1 MGNRSKGR
9 AAHRQRSR
17 PAETSANQ
25 WGPGQEPRDPSDEVR
40 ALIGAAIEDL
50 SWERLARFDD
60 HVVLIAARCG
70 EPGPRAMV
78 VGTLTD
84 VLGQRLTQAWEG
96 GWQPAD
102 LHRAALR
109 RSTKAVGDF
118 LMHQIRHDLSRFARD
133 TVHPSWWSQ
142 LDELLPGSA
151 HLKDPINAGRAA
163 GMSWLSVIDVAVRSI
178 HLLAVLPRI
187 QRITPL
193 PGTWVRT
200 TAAATSEVD
209 ERILARVRMLLAKAK
224 STTFEAEAET
234 FTAGAAALIVRH
246 RIDEALLAETDQ
258 QAARDGAQARRIGID
273 NPYEQPKV
281 QLLGAVAH
289 ANSCRAVWS
298 KELGFATVIGFPSD
312 LDGVELLFTSLLVQA
327 TRTMTAT
334 GQRSVQGAHRR
345 SRTFRSSFLTSFAMR
360 IGERLRQTTAQ
371 EEERVGAERGAATG
385 SRLPALIEREQHV
398 KETLTELFPQT
409 VPTRSR
415 ATYDAEG
422 WRQGRQAADV
432 ANMDVRTKLA
442 GPR

>member
-1 MGNRSKGR
+1 
-9 AAHRQRSR
+9 
-17 PAETSANQ
+17 
-25 WGPGQEPRDPSDEVR
+25 
-40 ALIGAAIEDL
+40 
-50 SWERLARFDD
+50 
-60 HVVLIAARCG
+60 
-70 EPGPRAMV
+70 
-78 VGTLTD
+78 
-84 VLGQRLTQAWEG
+84 
-96 GWQPAD
+96 
-102 LHRAALR
+102 
-109 RSTKAVGDF
+109 
-118 LMHQIRHDLSRFARD
+118 
-133 TVHPSWWSQ
+133 
-142 LDELLPGSA
+142 
-151 HLKDPINAGRAA
+151 
-163 GMSWLSVIDVAVRSI
+163 MSWLAVIDVAVRSI
-178 HLLAVLPRI
+178 HLLTVLPRI

-209 ERILARVRMLLAKAK
+209 ERILARVRMLLAKAE

-281 QLLGAVAH
+281 QLLGSVAH

-360 IGERLRQTTAQ
+360 IGERLRQTTA
-371 EEERVGAERGAATG
+371 EEEQRVGAERGAATG
-385 SRLPALIEREQHV
+385 SRLPALIEREQRV
-398 KETLTELFPQT
+398 TETLTELFPRT